1 MPDWKEEIRKRLAN
15 LNLDP
20 TREAEI
26 IDQLSQHLEDSYQE
40 LLYSGMSETEARRAA
55 LAEVSESDLL
65 ERELR
70 RVTRTTNPEPT
81 VLGANKAGNILA
93 GVGQDLR
100 YAVRMLGKHPSFTFV
115 AVLTLAL
122 GIGANTAIFSVCN
135 AVLFKPL
142 PYAEPD
148 RIVMLSERQRDG
160 KPSDVAPANFVDWRN
175 GSHSFTDMTAFRV
188 SSFASYFIL
197 GGQSEASR
205 LVGEDVSW
213 NFFSVLGVRLMLGR
227 SFLPD
232 EDRPGHDR
240 VAILSY
246 AAWNERFGADRDI
259 AGKAITLDDESYTVV
274 GVLPASFQFGSTA
287 ADFQARSQPDIWVPL
302 ALDPQKL
309 HRNSHILRV
318 IARLKPGVKP
328 AQAQAELDVIAANL
342 AQQYPENNKD
352 IGIAA
357 APLTDQV
364 TGSVRVALETLL
376 GAVGLVLLIACANV
390 ANLLLSRAAARQ
402 KEMAVRIALGASR
415 GRLAQQ
421 LLTESLFL
429 AGLGGIAGFGLALAA
444 IAALTPQLPADLSR
458 AAGIAVDKRML
469 IFTGV
474 ISLVTGVLFGLGPL
488 FAARRENAG
497 ESLKQNNRSASGSQT
512 RLRSGLAVAQ
522 IAIAIILLIGAGLM
536 VKSLWALMH
545 VAPGFH
551 SENILTARLSLPRSR
566 YPDNRRIAALE
577 REVLEKLHGTP
588 GVQSAGF
595 ATYVPLSGSD
605 NDWDFLIEGRPPLP
619 VGTHNMA
626 KYRPV
631 SAGYFETIGIPLLRG
646 RSFTSADTAEAPWVV
661 VINDSMA
668 REYWP
673 SENPIGRRLQVPGW
687 PRWGTVIG
695 VVGDVLHEGL
705 DGAAKAEMYLPVEQ
719 SLNIESEP
727 TIVVRSEIPTGAAA
741 GELRA
746 AVSAIDPAIAVDRI
760 ETMQELVSGSV
771 AQPRFRAMI
780 LASFSLLA
788 LVMASIGIYGVM
800 NYLVIQRTRE
810 FGIRLSLG
818 ATPTDVLRLVL
829 GRAATLIG
837 AGTCVGLVGSAFLV
851 RLITKL
857 LFGTAPLDPLTFAAV
872 PVLLAAVALAA
883 SYIPAR
889 RATKIDPLAALRN
902 E

>member
-1 MPDWKEEIRKRLAN
+1 MTAEGAMLA
-15 LNLDP
+15 
-20 TREAEI
+20 
-26 IDQLSQHLEDSYQE
+26 
-40 LLYSGMSETEARRAA
+40 ARRQFGNTTLLQEDLRAMQMIPAIEALRGDLSYAA
-55 LAEVSESDLL
+55 RL
-65 ERELR
+65 LR
-70 RVTRTTNPEPT
+70 RNPGFATT
-81 VLGANKAGNILA
+81 
-93 GVGQDLR
+93 
-100 YAVRMLGKHPSFTFV
+100 AVI
-115 AVLTLAL
+115 TLAL

-135 AVLFKPL
+135 GMLLGPL
-142 PYAEPD
+142 RDAEPD

-160 KPSDVAPANFVDWRN
+160 KPSNVAPANFVDWQN
-175 GSHSFTDMTAFRV
+175 GSRSFSGMAAVRA
-188 SSFASYFIL
+188 SSFASSFIL

-205 LVGEDVSW
+205 LAGGDVSSS
-213 NFFSVLGVRLMLGR
+213 FFSVLGVRFMLGR
-227 SFLPD
+227 NFLPD

-246 AAWNERFGADRDI
+246 AAWSKWFGADRDI
-259 AGKAITLDDESYTVV
+259 AGKPITLDNTSYTVV
-274 GVLPASFQFGSTA
+274 GVLPADFQFGSTA
-287 ADFQARSQPDIWVPL
+287 EDFQARSQPDIWVPL

-309 HRNSHILRV
+309 QRGAHMLHV
-318 IARLKPGVKP
+318 IGRLKPGVKL
-328 AQAQAELDVIAANL
+328 AQAQAELDVLAANL

-352 IGIAA
+352 KGIAA
-357 APLTDQV
+357 VPLTDQV

-390 ANLLLSRAAARQ
+390 ANLLLSRAAARE

-429 AGLGGIAGFGLALAA
+429 AGLGGIAGFALALAA
-444 IAALTPQLPADLSR
+444 IAALNPQLPADLSR
-458 AAGIAVDKRML
+458 AAGIAVDMRML
-469 IFTGV
+469 IFTAV
-474 ISLVTGVLFGLGPL
+474 ISLVTGILFGLGPL
-488 FAARRENAG
+488 FATWRENAG
-497 ESLKQNNRSASGSQT
+497 ESLKQNNRSASGIQT

-536 VKSLWALMH
+536 VKSFWALMH
-545 VAPGFH
+545 VAPGFR
-551 SENILTARLSLPRSR
+551 SDSILTARLSLPRSR
-566 YPDNRRIAALE
+566 YADNWKIAAFERALLE
-577 REVLEKLHGTP
+577 SLHGRP
-588 GVQSAGF
+588 GIQSAGF
-595 ATYVPLSGSD
+595 ATYLPLGGSD
-605 NDWDFLIEGRPPLP
+605 NDWSFLIEGRPPLP
-619 VGTHNMA
+619 VGTYNMT

-673 SENPIGRRLQVPGW
+673 SENPIGQRLQQGKPTW
-687 PRWGTVIG
+687 RTVIG
-695 VVGDVLHEGL
+695 VVGDVLHERL
-705 DGAAKAEMYLPVEQ
+705 DGAAKPEMYLPVDQ
-719 SLNIESEP
+719 AINIESGP
-727 TIVVRSEIPTGAAA
+727 TIVVRAEIPAGAAA

-760 ETMQELVSGSV
+760 ETMQQLVSVSV
-771 AQPRFRAMI
+771 AQPRFRTMI
-780 LASFSLLA
+780 LAAFSLLA

-837 AGTCVGLVGSAFLV
+837 AGTCVGLVGSVLLM

-872 PVLLAAVALAA
+872 PVLLAVVALVA

-889 RATKIDPLAALRN
+889 RATRIDPIVALRC